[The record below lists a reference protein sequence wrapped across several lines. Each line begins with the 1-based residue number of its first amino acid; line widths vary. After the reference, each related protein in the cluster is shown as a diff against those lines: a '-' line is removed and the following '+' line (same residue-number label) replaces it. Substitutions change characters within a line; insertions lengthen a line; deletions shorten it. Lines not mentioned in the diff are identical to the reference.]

1 MDGGLFAVGLLAK
14 LLERVFTRPRA
25 IRRLEDAAREFSVPI
40 IGTSHGSKAGS
51 STVGS
56 TAQVTHDRVSQIQLR
71 AVLLSTRRREAKM
84 GHEPHAYQVSSPSR
98 AWHFSFAGH
107 VAAEFAVG
115 VALGVSAVVLGF
127 NLGTLIAAIVLGIVI
142 TSSAVVI
149 DVSGSRIRQHKSWD
163 WVLVALL
170 SAATVA
176 AAIAAAWAAT
186 LVFGAAA
193 AVEAGLLAS
202 TRYVPE
208 RR

>member
-1 MDGGLFAVGLLAK
+1 MD
-14 LLERVFTRPRA
+14 
-25 IRRLEDAAREFSVPI
+25 
-40 IGTSHGSKAGS
+40 
-51 STVGS
+51 
-56 TAQVTHDRVSQIQLR
+56 
-71 AVLLSTRRREAKM
+71 
-84 GHEPHAYQVSSPSR
+84 HEPHAYQVSSPSR
-98 AWHFSFAGH
+98 AWHLSFAGH

-127 NLGTLIAAIVLGIVI
+127 NPGTLIAAIVLGIVI

-149 DVSGSRIRQHKSWD
+149 DVSGSRIQQHKSWD